1 MSMLLGVP
9 AHRRQ
14 LGNKDVG
21 AFMLPL
27 VTLEGEETLK
37 LGAYCLTLWCPSHLK
52 GSRRKALS
60 NVCCHDVSVAKIQ
73 IIFWLSKLSRLV
85 CSVLTLESE
94 LSSQRFCLP
103 FFPRSAIKEHNW
115 PGGNVPFIPILLIAS
130 TDSWAVS
137 PQTYCSEDN
146 LPLAVGY
153 YGLLGVLVVLNK
165 WRFDFH
171 RVFFEFC
178 SWYPGHLHLPAVVYS
193 RVKSSAYSW

>member
-1 MSMLLGVP
+1 MWLSGLGLTPSPKDICCGLLWTPGIYICILIPKFMSMLLGVP

-103 FFPRSAIKEHNW
+103 FFPRSAIKEYN
-115 PGGNVPFIPILLIAS
+115 
-130 TDSWAVS
+130 
-137 PQTYCSEDN
+137 
-146 LPLAVGY
+146 
-153 YGLLGVLVVLNK
+153 
-165 WRFDFH
+165 
-171 RVFFEFC
+171 
-178 SWYPGHLHLPAVVYS
+178 
-193 RVKSSAYSW
+193 